1 MNMLVSIS
9 INLFPILML
18 LIIYANNHRKTA
30 GTADKLLFDVL
41 TLLAIGA
48 MVSGTAGKGLLG
60 VPGAAVK
67 AGLWISYMVYASM
80 MTGIAA
86 LWLLYI
92 CFRLQV
98 WGAAGEESRTLRFLG
113 VLQLLMTL
121 LIVTTPWTHL
131 LLFVTEDNICR
142 HGGLY
147 GLLYLECTLLILAGA
162 VISIRKGRKE
172 NSRERKWEC
181 LYLSGCGFLLLAGML
196 IQYCFDVWWGGSSCL
211 SLTLLFIYLN
221 TQNRQIT
228 TDGLTGLNNR
238 REFDK
243 QILKWAEQNAGNWGM
258 FMLDVDDF
266 KGINDNLGHV
276 VGDEA
281 LWETADILRRVLGR
295 ERTFLAR
302 YGGDE
307 FAVIGAWKDEAEAK
321 QALRL
326 VEQEVDRFNRTAE
339 KKYRLSFSIGYAL
352 WEETGEPDR
361 LVALADER
369 MYAAKT
375 AKKRAAGQH
384 IG

>member
-1 MNMLVSIS
+1 
-9 INLFPILML
+9 
-18 LIIYANNHRKTA
+18 
-30 GTADKLLFDVL
+30 
-41 TLLAIGA
+41 
-48 MVSGTAGKGLLG
+48 
-60 VPGAAVK
+60 
-67 AGLWISYMVYASM
+67 M

>member
-30 GTADKLLFDVL
+30 GAADKRLFDVL
-41 TLLAIGA
+41 TLLAISAMASGA
-48 MVSGTAGKGLLG
+48 VGKGLEG
-60 VPGAAVK
+60 MQGTAVTV
-67 AGLWISYMVYASM
+67 GLWVSYMAYTWV

-86 LWLLYI
+86 IWFLYI
-92 CFRLQV
+92 CFRLRV
-98 WGAAGEESRTLRFLG
+98 WGAAGAESRTLRFLG
-113 VLQLLMTL
+113 GVQLLMTL

-131 LLFVTEDNICR
+131 LLFITEDNICR
-142 HGGLY
+142 HGGLH

-162 VISIRKGRKE
+162 VISIRKGRQE

-181 LYLSGCGFLLLAGML
+181 LYLSGCGFLFLAGIL
-196 IQYCFDVWWGGSSCL
+196 IQYRFDVWWGGSSCL
-211 SLTLLFIYLN
+211 ALTILFIYLN

-243 QILKWAEQNAGNWGM
+243 QILKWAEQTAGNWGM

-266 KGINDNLGHV
+266 KGINDKLGHV

-321 QALRL
+321 QAVCL
-326 VEQEVDRFNRTAE
+326 VEQEVDRFNRAAE

-352 WEETGEPDR
+352 WEETREADR

-369 MYAAKT
+369 MYAAKE
-375 AKKRAAGQH
+375 AKSGRRDG
-384 IG
+384 I